1 METKIECSKGT
12 LDFLLFSYF
21 GITLEDAKDSG
32 DLIDVAIKKAYADA
46 TMQAAYNAMFSKDD
60 HKSKIETA
68 SREAYIACA
77 GHIKGALKELSNLQ
91 SQEEYN
97 KWHTE
102 ICEFMVGEYAEK
114 ISSAKEAFF
123 SYGNAQK
130 WVNMTMKYLY
140 LMCGVFDE
148 NSAFM
153 QKIGNMV
160 MNLSEYLHVPVDSY
174 IIESV
179 WDKPVALPLRPSG
192 RRRKGYKYA
201 SEKVEPWSKWNK
213 EQYDEFRKSLNEKMQ
228 FAEDRPP
235 LEWENEAWLKV
246 AKERR
251 GK

>member
-1 METKIECSKGT
+1 METKVECSKGT

-21 GITLEDAKDSG
+21 GITLEDANESG
-32 DLIDVAIKKAYADA
+32 NLIDVAIKKAYADA
-46 TMQAAYNAMFSKDD
+46 TMQAAYNAMFSKNDY
-60 HKSKIETA
+60 KSKIETA

-77 GHIKGALKELSNLQ
+77 EQIKNELKKLPGLQ
-91 SQEEYN
+91 SQEEYDE
-97 KWHTE
+97 WHSE

-114 ISSAKEAFF
+114 IHSAKEAFF

-153 QKIGNMV
+153 QEIGNTV
-160 MNLSEYLHVPVDSY
+160 MTLSEYLHVPVDSY
-174 IIESV
+174 IIEAV
-179 WDKPVALPLRPSG
+179 WDKPVTLPLRPKG
-192 RRRKGYKYA
+192 RKREGYKYA

-213 EQYDEFRKSLNEKMQ
+213 VQYDEFRKSLNFEG
-228 FAEDRPP
+228 RCP